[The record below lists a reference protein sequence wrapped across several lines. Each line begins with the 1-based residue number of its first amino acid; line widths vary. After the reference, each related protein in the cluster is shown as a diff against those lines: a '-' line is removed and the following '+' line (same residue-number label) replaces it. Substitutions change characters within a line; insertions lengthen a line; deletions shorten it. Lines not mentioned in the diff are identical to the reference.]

1 MNRRGLT
8 LIELL
13 VVIVVIA
20 LLMGILLPAVMSARG
35 GGRRSQC
42 ANNLKQLGSA
52 VSQFHERHG
61 LLPVYWGAMKGAGG
75 ELFGP
80 WLLHLL
86 PDLGEHTFYD
96 QFQPSVAGSGVEIG
110 HWQQGPMIA
119 PQIPASPDYQPG
131 VWVSSTTGV
140 INHVGVRI
148 DVVKSELVGQVGT
161 PAQGPWF
168 EQRWVVTGQ
177 RDDTSGLHPDFART
191 QARKSLDVLQ
201 CSDDGQSV
209 PPHSMRR
216 GRNGEVWS
224 LTNYMANAHVFM
236 KFENA
241 VGGHHPG
248 HPPGRIFSPANVA
261 PTQWNMGGRFN
272 RALSTRVNHLNQ
284 RIAFE
289 HFMSG
294 TSSLPPREFAHVVDG
309 LSNTILFGEGMRQCD
324 NELAFRFAFLPT
336 SARGM
341 EHAFG
346 IDLSV
351 TEVGDGSWGLNTAM
365 AYGNTLMFQ
374 QRPPQSGCNKFR
386 LQANHEGVL
395 NVAMCDG
402 SVRAISA
409 RVSRRE
415 QCDPDVA
422 GREYGRNTYN
432 PEGLGGVGTGGG
444 NIQRNLIGDG
454 IWDMLMVPN
463 DPPGNVLANTGEIGK
478 EK

>member
-1 MNRRGLT
+1 
-8 LIELL
+8 
-13 VVIVVIA
+13 
-20 LLMGILLPAVMSARG
+20 
-35 GGRRSQC
+35 
-42 ANNLKQLGSA
+42 
-52 VSQFHERHG
+52 
-61 LLPVYWGAMKGAGG
+61 
-75 ELFGP
+75 
-80 WLLHLL
+80 
-86 PDLGEHTFYD
+86 
-96 QFQPSVAGSGVEIG
+96 
-110 HWQQGPMIA
+110 
-119 PQIPASPDYQPG
+119 
-131 VWVSSTTGV
+131 
-140 INHVGVRI
+140 
-148 DVVKSELVGQVGT
+148 
-161 PAQGPWF
+161 
-168 EQRWVVTGQ
+168 
-177 RDDTSGLHPDFART
+177 
-191 QARKSLDVLQ
+191 
-201 CSDDGQSV
+201 
-209 PPHSMRR
+209 MRR

-236 KFENA
+236 KFNS
-241 VGGHHPG
+241 P
-248 HPPGRIFSPANVA
+248 RLFSGAGVS

-272 RALSTRVNHLNQ
+272 RALSTRVNHHNQ

-422 GREYGRNTYN
+422 GREYGRNTYS
-432 PEGLGGVGTGGG
+432 PEGLGGVG
-444 NIQRNLIGDG
+444 IGHHSNQPNAIRDG